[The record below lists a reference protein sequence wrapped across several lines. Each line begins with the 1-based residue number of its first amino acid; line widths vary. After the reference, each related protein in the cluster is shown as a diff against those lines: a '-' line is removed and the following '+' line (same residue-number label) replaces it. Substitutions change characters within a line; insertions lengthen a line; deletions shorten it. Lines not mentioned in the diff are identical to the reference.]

1 MVRRHRWSAA
11 IDGPLGRLKLDCR
24 GWRLASRTAAAG
36 AVRGRGCRL
45 GARWPDD
52 AAAERRL
59 HALKDAD
66 PVLDASRGE
75 VVSAVVPQRLG
86 RLGSS
91 YRPANEHVQPAI
103 ACESNQPSHVR
114 ACCARRVRAAAV
126 QANLLRPGWKC
137 WHLSFGFVA
146 SLQGR
151 LRLESCSGHGLS
163 LIVPTRWRCFFCE
176 NFLASWQCV
185 RKPPMHW

>member
-1 MVRRHRWSAA
+1 MSISKCRLCSWRRAAAA

-59 HALKDAD
+59 HALKCADAI
-66 PVLDASRGE
+66 LDASRGE
-75 VVSAVVPQRLG
+75 MVGAVVPQRLG

-91 YRPANEHVQPAI
+91 YRPANERVQQAI
-103 ACESNQPSHVR
+103 ACESNKPSHVR
-114 ACCARRVRAAAV
+114 ATSHR
-126 QANLLRPGWKC
+126 
-137 WHLSFGFVA
+137 
-146 SLQGR
+146 
-151 LRLESCSGHGLS
+151 
-163 LIVPTRWRCFFCE
+163 
-176 NFLASWQCV
+176 
-185 RKPPMHW
+185 M